1 MIVWIFVIIVL
12 LYCLLSRDEN
22 IVEGFYE
29 FVTPTS
35 LTIPD
40 MFKLSDE
47 SMEDVFNYDSR
58 IITFKQRGL
67 CK

>member
-1 MIVWIFVIIVL
+1 MIIALIFVIIIL
-12 LYCLLSRDEN
+12 LYYFCEKN
-22 IVEGFYE
+22 VVEEFYE
-29 FVTPTS
+29 FVTPSS

-47 SMEDVFNYDSR
+47 SMEDIFDYDTR
-58 IITFKQRGL
+58 ITTFKQIGL

>member
-1 MIVWIFVIIVL
+1 MIEWIFVILIL
-12 LYCLLSRDEN
+12 IYFIKLCEN
-22 IVEGFYE
+22 NVVEGFYE
-29 FVTPTS
+29 FVTPSS

-47 SMEDVFNYDSR
+47 SMEYIFEYDSR
-58 IITFKQRGL
+58 IPTFKQRGL